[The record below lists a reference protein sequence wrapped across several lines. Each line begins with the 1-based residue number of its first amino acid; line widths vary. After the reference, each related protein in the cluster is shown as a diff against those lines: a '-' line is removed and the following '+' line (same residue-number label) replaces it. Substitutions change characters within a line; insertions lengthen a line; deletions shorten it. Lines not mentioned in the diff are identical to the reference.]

1 MENFLPTRTHRRSFL
16 FTSGI
21 ALFAGCFRGSNSV
34 WAGEEAG
41 EESKTVD
48 NDPKPGSHTL
58 YLIKF
63 VEGKPVPWES
73 IQEKKLPQ
81 MIYVG
86 SSFRFAAVSNPNAFS
101 YAVWATKEQAEVWA
115 GIDGVELIRKKEAKD
130 VVSSGTAGDGDL
142 YVELLINGKSM
153 EQQAA
158 KGSYK
163 LAAKIVE
170 EWQKLAAGKAS
181 VSLVKPTK
189 PSPNSAMEQLIR
201 GGQLKISSPNGE
213 IPATL
218 INAIKDHP
226 QVFRMQ
232 WTKPFTTMHCPGCG
246 MG

>member
-1 MENFLPTRTHRRSFL
+1 MNNFLPTRTHRRSFL
-16 FTSGI
+16 FKSGI

-34 WAGEEAG
+34 WAGEE
-41 EESKTVD
+41 SKAVD
-48 NDPKPGSHTL
+48 DDPKAGSHTL

-63 VEGKPVPWES
+63 VEGKQVPWDA

-86 SSFRFAAVSNPNAFS
+86 ANSRLAAVSEPNAFS

-115 GIDGVELIRKKEAKD
+115 GIDGVESIRKKEAKD
-130 VVSSGTAGDGDL
+130 VVSNGTAGDGDL

-163 LAAKIVE
+163 LASQVVE

-189 PSPNSAMEQLIR
+189 PSPNSAMEHLIR
-201 GGQLKISSPNGE
+201 GGQAKISCPDGKV
-213 IPATL
+213 PATL
-218 INAIKDHP
+218 MQAIKEHP